1 MKCTI
6 SKQYQFDAAH
16 ALTNLPYDSPCKRLH
31 GHTYTVTVY
40 VTGEIDLSKIK
51 TPTSEDQFMLIDY
64 NILDKIIKPYID
76 NMDHALLVN
85 LDMNT
90 SSLVEF
96 YKNQDELKYK
106 IVTLDYPPTAE
117 MIAYILATTMAEKI
131 RILKLKLRD
140 HITLNSIKVKVQ
152 ETPKTAAEVEQRI

>member
-40 VTGEIDLSKIK
+40 VTGEIDLSKIQSAV
-51 TPTSEDQFMLIDY
+51 SEDQFMLIDY
-64 NILDKIIKPYID
+64 NILDKIVKPYIE
-76 NMDHALLVN
+76 NVDHALLVN

-90 SSLVEF
+90 SLVDF

-106 IVTLDYPPTAE
+106 IVTLAYPPTAE
-117 MIAYILATTMAEKI
+117 MIAHILATSIADNL
-131 RILKLKLRD
+131 RVLKLKD
-140 HITLNSIKVKVQ
+140 HIKLNSVKVKVQ
-152 ETPKTAAEVEQRI
+152 ETPKTSAEVVQII